1 VSGQNTGV
9 TLSILARVTPT
20 GVVTMIINQDVSS
33 AIPTTTSSISSPSFD
48 KKSIQTQITVQ
59 DGDTVAIGG
68 IIDERNGVA
77 SSGVP
82 VLHRIPILGAAFGTR
97 SYSKARTE
105 LIIFITPRV
114 IYDSNQM
121 QDATEELKGRLRMSK
136 KLITE

>member
-1 VSGQNTGV
+1 
-9 TLSILARVTPT
+9 
-20 GVVTMIINQDVSS
+20 MIINQDVSS
-33 AIPTTTSSISSPSFD
+33 AVPTTTSSISSPSFD

-82 VLHRIPILGAAFGTR
+82 VLHRIPIIGAAFGTR

-121 QDATEELKGRLRMSK
+121 QDATDELKGRLKMAK
-136 KLITE
+136 KLIKE